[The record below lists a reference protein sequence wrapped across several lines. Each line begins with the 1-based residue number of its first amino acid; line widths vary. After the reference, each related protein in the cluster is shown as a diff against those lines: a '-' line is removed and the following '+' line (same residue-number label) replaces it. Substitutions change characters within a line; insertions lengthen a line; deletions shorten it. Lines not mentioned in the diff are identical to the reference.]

1 MGPGQVSW
9 LALARAVLLVGW
21 ATIAGV
27 LIRRRRHR
35 LSEVIWAPSAIPVRL
50 SLVVAVG
57 GLAMLTGALPVLFVQ
72 SAIIAWELAVQ
83 VKAWVRRRRK
93 SAA

>member
-1 MGPGQVSW
+1 MEVLHYVLAAAPIVISIVVVS
-9 LALARAVLLVGW
+9 LLV
-21 ATIAGV
+21 
-27 LIRRRRHR
+27 RRRRYR
-35 LSEVIWAPSAIPVRL
+35 LSQVITAPAAIPVRL

-57 GLAMLTGALPVLFVQ
+57 GLAMLTGAWPLLFVQ

-83 VKAWVRRRRK
+83 VTARVRRHRK